1 MCWSRKGLE
10 VVDLR
15 TDWHLG
21 AVPLTWLKTYSKDI
35 QRSSQS
41 SVCLTGCC
49 LLSGGMEE
57 QQRRDRM
64 GSPVGATLLTSL
76 FPGVGGSARRWFIKM
91 CRRWISETR
100 TVAECY
106 VCQFQDFKKIKIV
119 KDKGEEPRKRKLKLE
134 QEIRKYCNIYYNNL
148 SYLLSHWISQ
158 ASSKVQKP
166 CRLKKNLSRQRV
178 LRDEGKGKQKKVR
191 EGGRGRK

>member
-1 MCWSRKGLE
+1 MYGYQSNVNPVRDNGVGIFACAGLE
-10 VVDLR
+10 RAQMVDLQ
-15 TDWHLG
+15 TDWHWG
-21 AVPLTWLKTYSKDI
+21 AVPLTWLKTYSNAI

-64 GSPVGATLLTSL
+64 GSPPGATLLTSL
-76 FPGVGGSARRWFIKM
+76 FPGVGGSTRRWFIKM
-91 CRRWISETR
+91 CKRWISEIR

-119 KDKGEEPRKRKLKLE
+119 KDKVEEPRKRKLKLE
-134 QEIRKYCNIYYNNL
+134 QEIL
-148 SYLLSHWISQ
+148 
-158 ASSKVQKP
+158 
-166 CRLKKNLSRQRV
+166 
-178 LRDEGKGKQKKVR
+178 
-191 EGGRGRK
+191 